1 MADSPVYFVHLSR
14 AEVLD
19 EVTSARHRDR
29 PVFAETCPHYLF
41 LDSSVYD
48 DETFDTAKYV
58 LTPPLRAARHQADL
72 WRGLRTDLQVVSTD
86 HCPFCL
92 NGQKTTGAHD
102 FSKIPNGGPGI
113 EHRLQL
119 LYSGGVA
126 GARLSLRHLV
136 DVFAATP
143 ARLFGLY
150 PRKGTIAVGSDA
162 DFVVFDP
169 AGSTTIRAATPHMN
183 VDYSLYEGWRLT
195 GAVRTVIAAGRAIVD
210 NGVFTGKPGAGRYLA
225 RDVSGQL

>member
-1 MADSPVYFVHLSR
+1 M
-14 AEVLD
+14 
-19 EVTSARHRDR
+19 
-29 PVFAETCPHYLF
+29 
-41 LDSSVYD
+41 
-48 DETFDTAKYV
+48 
-58 LTPPLRAARHQADL
+58 
-72 WRGLRTDLQVVSTD
+72 
-86 HCPFCL
+86 
-92 NGQKTTGAHD
+92 
-102 FSKIPNGGPGI
+102 
-113 EHRLQL
+113 QL

-126 GARLSLRHLV
+126 AGRLSLRRMV

-169 AGSTTIRAATPHMN
+169 AGSTTISADTHHMN
-183 VDYSLYEGWRLT
+183 VDYSLYEGWRLS

-225 RDVSGQL
+225 RDASGQL